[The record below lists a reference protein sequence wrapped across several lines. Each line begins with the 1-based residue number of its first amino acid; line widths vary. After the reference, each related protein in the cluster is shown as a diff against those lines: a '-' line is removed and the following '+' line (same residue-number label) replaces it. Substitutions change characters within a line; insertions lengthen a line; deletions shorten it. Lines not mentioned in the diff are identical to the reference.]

1 MFVPTKAS
9 KEVGKM
15 IKHKRLVIVAGH
27 SGCGKTAIVQHIAL
41 RYRRHGWLIK
51 PVDTVQEIKEAYI
64 SEKYKKDKTMFVF
77 NDPIGKEA
85 LSEVLYT
92 EWKKYEQTLTRFL
105 TSVKI
110 VLTCRKCIVFD
121 TRVKGLYEERSN
133 IVVIDNDKNKLSDS
147 EKCQLLQN
155 FTDYKGISKETTK
168 EILKVEPYFPLLCKL
183 FARNWIHSANE
194 LRFFTEPTEF
204 FQKEIEIY
212 KESDR
217 VKYCGLVCLV
227 VFNNNVGK
235 DDLVKREG
243 LFKKCLKICGIHE
256 TLSPAKII
264 EHLDLL
270 EGFFVKKICNTF
282 HFYHDFIL
290 EVTAFE
296 LGKDHPREIIKHADI
311 GFLQRRVRLENSRE
325 SSDQFT
331 IKLSDTHIKDLV
343 YRLSEDIYTDR
354 FIEVVLNP
362 CLRDEKITDLFIEK
376 MKNDSLRMIA
386 KRTKLKSIELQTHSM
401 TKENSFLRL
410 DFLHLFEEVSPLFA
424 LIVFRHDKIVRFFLE
439 SLKKYLSAD
448 TYFPAICCNGSTDLC
463 RIFPKRKLAKF
474 LKENQF
480 VLYPIHTATVFHNY
494 ELLKELIELGGNVNL
509 VLNNK
514 SAWTPLTLAIAN
526 DTEQF
531 LKESNFSSRDETVK
545 ILLRNG
551 AMVNMCENG
560 LMPLDLACSKG
571 QASIVQLLL
580 NHGAEVNLRNE
591 TGFSPFDSA
600 CSNGHESIVQLLLN
614 NGAEVNLCNETG
626 YSPLNSASVNGH
638 ESTVQL
644 LLNNGAEVNLCNEKG
659 CSPLCSACLNGHE
672 SIVQLLLN
680 NGAEVNLFGEIEC
693 SPLFSACFKGHESI
707 VQRLLNN
714 DAEINLCNVE
724 GCSPLY
730 VACLNGHESTVQL
743 LLSNGA
749 EVNLCSKKGISPLY
763 SACFNGHK
771 SIIQLLLNNG
781 AEVNLCNKGGRRPL
795 HVAYLNGHGSSVQL
809 LLNYGAY

>member
-1 MFVPTKAS
+1 MDNLIKRESEFEKDVFEDWQNEDKMFVPTKAS

-41 RYRRHGWLIK
+41 MYRRHGWLIK
-51 PVDTVQEIKEAYI
+51 PVDTVQEIKDAYI

-85 LSEVLYT
+85 ISEVLYT

-121 TRVKGLYEERSN
+121 TRVKGLFEERSN
-133 IVVIDNDKNKLSDS
+133 IVVIDDDKNKLSDS
-147 EKCQLLQN
+147 EKCQILQN
-155 FTDYKGISKETTK
+155 FTNHKGISKETIK
-168 EILKVEPYFPLLCKL
+168 EILKVETYFPLLCKM
-183 FARNWIHSANE
+183 FARNWIHSTNE

-243 LFKKCLKICGIHE
+243 LFKKCLKLCGIQE

-354 FIEVVLNP
+354 FIEFVLNP

-386 KRTKLKSIELQTHSM
+386 KRTKLKSIELQTHSL

-448 TYFPAICCNGSTDLC
+448 TYFPAICCNGSTDL
-463 RIFPKRKLAKF
+463 
-474 LKENQF
+474 
-480 VLYPIHTATVFHNY
+480 
-494 ELLKELIELGGNVNL
+494 
-509 VLNNK
+509 
-514 SAWTPLTLAIAN
+514 S
-526 DTEQF
+526 
-531 LKESNFSSRDETVK
+531 
-545 ILLRNG
+545 
-551 AMVNMCENG
+551 
-560 LMPLDLACSKG
+560 CSKG
-571 QASIVQLLL
+571 QASI
-580 NHGAEVNLRNE
+580 
-591 TGFSPFDSA
+591 
-600 CSNGHESIVQLLLN
+600 
-614 NGAEVNLCNETG
+614 
-626 YSPLNSASVNGH
+626 
-638 ESTVQL
+638 VQL

-659 CSPLCSACLNGHE
+659 CSPLYSACFKGHE

-680 NGAEVNLFGEIEC
+680 NGAEVNLFTENG
-693 SPLFSACFKGHESI
+693 SCFKGHESI
-707 VQRLLNN
+707 V
-714 DAEINLCNVE
+714 
-724 GCSPLY
+724 
-730 VACLNGHESTVQL
+730 
-743 LLSNGA
+743 
-749 EVNLCSKKGISPLY
+749 
-763 SACFNGHK
+763 
-771 SIIQLLLNNG
+771 QLLLNNG
-781 AEVNLCNKGGRRPL
+781 AEVNLCNEKGLSPFI
-795 HVAYLNGHGSSVQL
+795 QL
-809 LLNYGAY
+809 A